1 MVPSTKSQLIFRLPE
16 HNLAH
21 TLLLHSFHDNLK
33 TNLNVSVC
41 RFTYL
46 TTSTFAVPPAG
57 LLLSYK
63 YIERLYF
70 GGFHFHHGAIAHVS
84 HHET

>member
-1 MVPSTKSQLIFRLPE
+1 MAFVKI
-16 HNLAH
+16 LAVLGNSGSFNVKAAN
-21 TLLLHSFHDNLK
+21 TLLLHGFHDNLK

-46 TTSTFAVPPAG
+46 ITSTFAVPPAG

-63 YIERLYF
+63 YIR
-70 GGFHFHHGAIAHVS
+70 GFISAAFMKPLRM
-84 HHET
+84 